1 MLSPVGFTYIRPS
14 VSYRQTQPTF
24 GSIGSSV
31 SKFPKEKF
39 LALTD
44 RVSAELPVNF
54 SEYKFLLRNPIG
66 FYIQSGK
73 DVNNFLRRGTF
84 DELPDI
90 TSVPE
95 KFRSYIQNQNAEEKA
110 FNRTIIESIEYLDK
124 LMTSET
130 TRPMVVYRDAPVS
143 WLSTAKN
150 GILTDKGYLSTS
162 TVRGASLEGIISN
175 GAGNR
180 TFVIQIPAGTKYLDL
195 THTPEKEML
204 FGRDNRF
211 EILPNGVLKLLK

>member
-1 MLSPVGFTYIRPS
+1 MLSPVGFTYNRPF

-24 GSIGSSV
+24 GSLGSGA
-31 SKFPKEKF
+31 SKFLKEKF

-44 RVSAELPVNF
+44 RVSAELPVDF

-95 KFRSYIQNQNAEEKA
+95 KIRSYIQNQNAEEKA

-180 TFVIQIPAGTKYLDL
+180 TFVIQIPAGIKYLDL

-211 EILPNGVLKLLK
+211 EILPNGFLKLLK